1 MITITNTQE
10 CFVQLWRKLE
20 RTRCLLGGQC
30 RRFCIRNVLKSWL
43 GTEATDN
50 LIWNVCR
57 EATLSLDENNPLC
70 GWDELPL
77 PSLYPLRHREWL
89 RALVALRLGI
99 GMRKVDLHALD
110 RAYTVA
116 FPQSTPIIKSK
127 KVKK

>member
-20 RTRCLLGGQC
+20 RTRCLLGGQY

-116 FPQSTPIIKSK
+116 FPQSTPINKSK

>member
-30 RRFCIRNVLKSWL
+30 RRFCIRNVLKSWM

-110 RAYTVA
+110 RAYSVA
-116 FPQSTPIIKSK
+116 FPHSTPINKSK

>member
-20 RTRCLLGGQC
+20 RTRCLLGGQY

-116 FPQSTPIIKSK
+116 FPHSTPINKSK

>member
-70 GWDELPL
+70 GWDELPP

-99 GMRKVDLHALD
+99 GMRKVDVHALD

-116 FPQSTPIIKSK
+116 FPHSTPINKSK

>member
-30 RRFCIRNVLKSWL
+30 RRFCIRNVLKSWM

-50 LIWNVCR
+50 LIWDVCR

-116 FPQSTPIIKSK
+116 FPHSTPINKSK

>member
-10 CFVQLWRKLE
+10 CFVLLWRKLE
-20 RTRCLLGGQC
+20 HTRCLLGGQC

-116 FPQSTPIIKSK
+116 FPHSTPINKSK

>member
-10 CFVQLWRKLE
+10 CFVLLWRKLE
-20 RTRCLLGGQC
+20 HTRCLLGGQC
-30 RRFCIRNVLKSWL
+30 RRFCIRNVLKSWM
-43 GTEATDN
+43 GPEATDN
-50 LIWNVCR
+50 LIWDVCR

-70 GWDELPL
+70 GWDELPP
-77 PSLYPLRHREWL
+77 PSLHPLRHREWL

-116 FPQSTPIIKSK
+116 FPHSTPINKSK

>member
-30 RRFCIRNVLKSWL
+30 RRFCIRNVLKSWM

-50 LIWNVCR
+50 LSWDVCR

-70 GWDELPL
+70 GWDELPP

-116 FPQSTPIIKSK
+116 FPHSTPINKSK

>member
-1 MITITNTQE
+1 MELKNTQE

-43 GTEATDN
+43 GAEATDN
-50 LIWNVCR
+50 LIWDVCR

-70 GWDELPL
+70 GWDELPP

-116 FPQSTPIIKSK
+116 FPHSTPINKSK

>member
-116 FPQSTPIIKSK
+116 FPHSTPINKSK